1 MDVSLDSKVLDQ
13 LNTAEAKALHSIS
26 DRLSACG
33 VGKIVNLPQIIVVG
47 EQSSGK
53 SSVLEAISHV
63 HFPVE
68 GGLCTRFATEV
79 VLRHATETR
88 VDVSVKFAD
97 SSKSAKS
104 FQRTGF
110 RQDDL
115 PDIIKE
121 AKECMGFTRAGKDF
135 SKDVLRLEIEG
146 PGMYP
151 LTLVDL
157 PGLFHADT
165 ETQSLGG
172 KETVDELVESY
183 MRQENSIIL
192 VVITANNQL
201 ASHVALRKVKQFDPN
216 RERTIGVITKPDL
229 TRPGYTDERTYIR
242 VALNEEGANKLR
254 LGWHVLRNRAEDE
267 SSLDV
272 RDQVEERFF
281 ERGAWASI
289 PPQDRGIA
297 SLRKKLS
304 TVLYNH
310 IRTSLP
316 GVVLAIEG
324 KLRDKQEALGR
335 LGKPRAS
342 VQDMRS
348 FLLTIAGDFQRLARD
363 GVYGRYND
371 PFFGNIDDEDRK
383 LRAQLRNFNR
393 VFDHVLSTK
402 GSKQG
407 IIFDQAQP
415 PSQQQLP
422 PYLEGFIE
430 KYPYD
435 FPDPQQI
442 SVEALDAQLQRQ
454 AAANQGREFP
464 GNPNNDLA
472 IRLFQ
477 DQATPWKRIAEFHI
491 DQVIVVAKAFVDELF
506 GHVVGPLTTNPT
518 TEAILS
524 TCVDPFFAKK
534 EILLR
539 EKLDELLRPYTEGY
553 AVPLDIEFHQNLSAR
568 STNRL
573 KDTIINSELENQI
586 SLASKSSNPKLIRHL
601 ISQAITTEQNS
612 RQEEFGTDKVINM
625 MLTYYE
631 MSRRTFI
638 DNVINLAVESCLIR
652 DIPDILTPTKIDCM
666 TEERLSELAAESQD
680 SQSRR
685 LYLEKDIEILREGL
699 HQCQKYKP
707 RKITALPVRA
717 RSPPPV
723 VNLGPGS
730 TTKPEGRVVD
740 SIFQTKSA
748 LGAQGSSNLAKTS
761 VSRGS
766 DSTLPSTACIVNG
779 NSNSNSTLPSAPAT
793 TANPFK
799 LSATSAEP
807 KDSFLHNAA
816 SSGTTVTSTVPPAPK
831 TTTSIFGTAST
842 SSPAPKPSSEPFGN
856 HSGNVTSKPSTG
868 KLFESPSTK
877 SSGSGLFS
885 IPPGNTTAAPSTAS
899 IFSGARTSTPSP
911 SLFGSAPAATIA
923 NTDQSFI
930 FGKSSNPA
938 PAGSSLF
945 STPGTFTVGQKS
957 TDSVGNSPPPPS
969 GKPFHPVDSPS
980 TTVS

>member
-1 MDVSLDSKVLDQ
+1 MDVSLDSKILDQ
-13 LNTAEAKALHSIS
+13 LNTAEAKALHGIS

-63 HFPVE
+63 RFPVE

-97 SSKSAKS
+97 SSKSPKS

-183 MRQENSIIL
+183 MKQKNSIIL

-201 ASHVALRKVKQFDPN
+201 ASHVALRKVKEFDPN

-272 RDQVEERFF
+272 RDQVEEKFF

-422 PYLEGFIE
+422 PYLESFIE

-435 FPDPQQI
+435 FPDPEQI

-454 AAANQGREFP
+454 AAANKGREFP

-491 DQVIVVAKAFVDELF
+491 DQVVVVAKAFVDELF

-534 EILLR
+534 EMLLR

-568 STNRL
+568 STSRL
-573 KDTIINSELENQI
+573 KDSIINSELENQM
-586 SLASKSSNPKLIRHL
+586 SSASTSSNPKLIRQL
-601 ISQAITTEQNS
+601 ISQAITAEQNS
-612 RQEEFGTDKVINM
+612 RQEEFGTDKIINM

-631 MSRRTFI
+631 
-638 DNVINLAVESCLIR
+638 
-652 DIPDILTPTKIDCM
+652 
-666 TEERLSELAAESQD
+666 
-680 SQSRR
+680 
-685 LYLEKDIEILREGL
+685 
-699 HQCQKYKP
+699 
-707 RKITALPVRA
+707 
-717 RSPPPV
+717 
-723 VNLGPGS
+723 
-730 TTKPEGRVVD
+730 
-740 SIFQTKSA
+740 
-748 LGAQGSSNLAKTS
+748 
-761 VSRGS
+761 
-766 DSTLPSTACIVNG
+766 
-779 NSNSNSTLPSAPAT
+779 
-793 TANPFK
+793 
-799 LSATSAEP
+799 
-807 KDSFLHNAA
+807 
-816 SSGTTVTSTVPPAPK
+816 VT
-831 TTTSIFGTAST
+831 
-842 SSPAPKPSSEPFGN
+842 
-856 HSGNVTSKPSTG
+856 
-868 KLFESPSTK
+868 
-877 SSGSGLFS
+877 
-885 IPPGNTTAAPSTAS
+885 
-899 IFSGARTSTPSP
+899 
-911 SLFGSAPAATIA
+911 
-923 NTDQSFI
+923 
-930 FGKSSNPA
+930 
-938 PAGSSLF
+938 
-945 STPGTFTVGQKS
+945 
-957 TDSVGNSPPPPS
+957 
-969 GKPFHPVDSPS
+969 HP
-980 TTVS
+980 